1 MKCLVAIK
9 RVIDPYVTV
18 RIKSDQAEI
27 EKDNVKMVMNPFD
40 EIAVEE
46 AVKKKQQGLF
56 SEIIV
61 ISIGSLLAQETLRQ
75 ALARG
80 ADRAYLI
87 ETEQELDPL
96 HIAKILKKYV
106 SDLQI
111 DLVLLGKQSIDGD
124 NNQTGQMLAALLGWG
139 QGTFASKINFAADK
153 KSVNVTRE
161 LDSGLETINIIL
173 PAVISVDLRLNQ
185 PSYISLPNVMK
196 AKSKPLS
203 ITKLSEINLGMDLN
217 DNLRIIDL
225 KLPTQRTPGVI
236 LNSVA
241 ELLDKLKNQHGVI

>member
-40 EIAVEE
+40 EIAIEE

-87 ETEQELDPL
+87 DTEQELDPL

-106 SDLQI
+106 LDLQI

>member
-1 MKCLVAIK
+1 M
-9 RVIDPYVTV
+9 
-18 RIKSDQAEI
+18 
-27 EKDNVKMVMNPFD
+27 
-40 EIAVEE
+40 
-46 AVKKKQQGLF
+46 
-56 SEIIV
+56 
-61 ISIGSLLAQETLRQ
+61 
-75 ALARG
+75 
-80 ADRAYLI
+80 
-87 ETEQELDPL
+87 
-96 HIAKILKKYV
+96 
-106 SDLQI
+106 QI